1 MTMGTPFCR
10 LFLTT
15 PTNGNKTERVMF
27 PGFVNCLM
35 TNQGGTAGVPLVP
48 LLDEG
53 FFNEK
58 MYAKERTP

>member
-1 MTMGTPFCR
+1 
-10 LFLTT
+10 
-15 PTNGNKTERVMF
+15 MF
-27 PGFVNCLM
+27 PGFVACLM
-35 TNQGGTAGVPLVP
+35 TNQGGTGGVPLVP

>member
-1 MTMGTPFCR
+1 
-10 LFLTT
+10 
-15 PTNGNKTERVMF
+15 MF
-27 PGFVNCLM
+27 PGFVACLM

-58 MYAKERTP
+58 MYAFFNEKMYAKERTP